1 MSTPN
6 PKRTPKP
13 KRFLPLRP
21 DKIPFY
27 VGLGR
32 ATMPRYVWLKNNKNK
47 YDGNGNLK
55 AKL

>member
-1 MSTPN
+1 MSI
-6 PKRTPKP
+6 PKPTPKP
-13 KRFLPLRP
+13 KPKLLLPRRP

-32 ATMPRYVWLKNNKNK
+32 ATLPRYVWLKNNKNK

-55 AKL
+55 AK

>member
-6 PKRTPKP
+6 PKRTHKP
-13 KRFLPLRP
+13 KLLLPRRP

-32 ATMPRYVWLKNNKNK
+32 ATLPRYVWLKNNKNK

-55 AKL
+55 TK